1 MGGKE
6 GSSLMTFELRPKKK
20 GMAMK
25 IFWERPSQREVR
37 DNEKEIYTGNLWE
50 QKEGDYGWMVTMG
63 VMVSNKK
70 DREEDITCDLVEHG
84 KGFRLFFPYCNEK
97 PLAGKNLGRRVT
109 WSNLHFK
116 NNILAA
122 V

>member
-37 DNEKEIYTGNLWE
+37 DNEKEIYTGNLWG
-50 QKEGDYGWMVTMG
+50 QKEGYYGWMVTMG

-70 DREEDITCDLVEHG
+70 DREGDIICDLVEHG
-84 KGFRLFFPYCNEK
+84 KGFSFFFFFP
-97 PLAGKNLGRRVT
+97 LL
-109 WSNLHFK
+109 
-116 NNILAA
+116 
-122 V
+122 

>member
-37 DNEKEIYTGNLWE
+37 DNEKEIYTGNLWG
-50 QKEGDYGWMVTMG
+50 QKGYYGWMVTMG

-70 DREEDITCDLVEHG
+70 DREGDITCDLVEHG
-84 KGFRLFFPYCNEK
+84 KGFSLVFFFPYCNEK
-97 PLAGKNLGRRVT
+97 PLLGR
-109 WSNLHFK
+109 
-116 NNILAA
+116 I
-122 V
+122 